1 MVLFKILGM
10 MDIFSGLLILI
21 LKFGFFQDIGLI
33 FALYLAVKSMIFIK
47 DFASV
52 IDLVTALFFF
62 LAAVGFY
69 FSFTWIFS
77 IWLLQKGIF
86 TFISN

>member
-1 MVLFKILGM
+1 MILFKLLGIF
-10 MDIFSGLLILI
+10 DIISGLLILV
-21 LKFGFFQDIGLI
+21 LKFGFFQDISLI
-33 FALYLAVKSMIFIK
+33 FALYLAIKAIIFIR

-62 LAAVGFY
+62 LAAFGFY

-77 IWLLQKGIF
+77 IWLFQKGLF